1 MSGTQ
6 HFAHKLQIKLEL
18 LAMNIRSQIYGQN
31 GLAESPL
38 VCVKSPKG
46 ARADELLSIRVRR
59 EQSRQADTRTERRF
73 PLVSEK
79 TQVSRERATHDVQLL
94 NLCSAGAMI
103 TAAFEPM
110 LWDRVELHLGEHGM
124 IDCSVVWIRNGRIGL
139 EFARETRLDCAED
152 EQAALIGEVI
162 HRHFPEAVFEAAH
175 DLDEPDSDEHRHE
188 FRHAFIWS
196 GTLHCEYGS
205 TPARLRNISPDG
217 AMIETSFELAARAEP
232 YLDLGEAGSVFG
244 TIIWAEGNQSGLKFH
259 ERFDMSRLAY
269 AKPKLSGDSENV
281 VRFGLRND

>member
-1 MSGTQ
+1 
-6 HFAHKLQIKLEL
+6 
-18 LAMNIRSQIYGQN
+18 MNIRSQIYGQG

-38 VCVKSPKG
+38 VCVKKPKG
-46 ARADELLSIRVRR
+46 ARADDLLSIPVRR

-79 TQVSRERATHDVQLL
+79 TQVSRDRATHEVQLL

-103 TAAFEPM
+103 TAGFEPA
-110 LWDRVELHLGEHGM
+110 LWDRIELHLGEHGA

-152 EQAALIGEVI
+152 EQGELIGEVI
-162 HRHFPEAVFEAAH
+162 RRHYPEAVFEAAQE
-175 DLDEPDSDEHRHE
+175 LEEEPDSDEHRHE

-205 TPARLRNISPDG
+205 TAARLRNISPDG
-217 AMIETSFELAARAEP
+217 AMIETSFELAAGAEP

-244 TIIWAEGNQSGLKFH
+244 TIVWAEGNQSGLKFH

-269 AKPKLSGDSENV
+269 AKPRLSSDGEGV
-281 VRFGLRND
+281 VRFGTRND